1 MHAIPAQPVRR
12 EAGFTLIELMVG
24 VVVGLLATLVI
35 SNVLS
40 VAEGQRRSTTSG
52 SDAQVTGGL
61 AIYALQRQLKM
72 AGYGLSTEGSALG
85 CVLTGL
91 FNGAA
96 PADLPPTLAPVIIT
110 AGAGGAPD
118 TVRILSSS
126 KASFSL
132 PTRVDPPYYD
142 PAAVDSK
149 RNEVVVVSSQGFDQG
164 DLVAMVYPAP
174 FPGPGERPCQLFQI
188 SAAPAGNIISRLDAG
203 SWNAAGFPNLAAAAS
218 AWNLPQGN
226 AATSAAIRQAAPPFL
241 VNLGAFTDITFS
253 LTPDFK
259 LRQVQRNIRDQ
270 NATTRDLQPNIVA
283 MRAFYGKDTNGDDI
297 VDSFDAVTPASNA
310 GWGQVRAVRIAV
322 LARSGQYEKDEVT
335 TTMPSW
341 DVGNFAPVAGSVSC
355 GSSKCVELK
364 ADVSSD
370 WKHYRYKVFETLV
383 PLRNQVWQSDFRA
396 APASQP

>member
-1 MHAIPAQPVRR
+1 MHANIAQPTRR
-12 EAGFTLIELMVG
+12 QAGFTLIELMVG

-40 VAEGQRRSTTSG
+40 FSEGQRRSTTSG
-52 SDAQVTGGL
+52 SDAQVNGGL

-96 PADLPPTLAPVIIT
+96 PPNLPPTLAPVIIT

-142 PAAVDSK
+142 PAALDSK
-149 RNEVVVVSSQGFDQG
+149 RNDVVVVSTQGFDQG

-174 FPGPGERPCQLFQI
+174 FPGPGERPCQLFQV

-203 SWNAAGFPNLAAAAS
+203 SWNAAGFPNQPAAAS
-218 AWNLPQGN
+218 AWN
-226 AATSAAIRQAAPPFL
+226 AIRQAAPPFL

-253 LTPDFK
+253 LTADFK

-283 MRAFYGKDTNGDDI
+283 MRAFYGKDTNGDDV

-322 LARSGQYEKDEVT
+322 LARSGQFEKDEVT

-341 DVGNFAPVAGSVSC
+341 DVGTFAPVAGSVSC